1 MWQAIHD
8 LSFGLGV
15 AVHPVNLLAG
25 ALGVI
30 VGTTIGVIPALGP
43 TQGAALLLP
52 IIFRL
57 PPATGLIFLSGLYM
71 GAIYGGSVTSLLF
84 NIPGT
89 PMAAGRPLHG
99 HPMALKGKGA
109 RALAGSALS
118 AFIAGTVCIILFTFF
133 ARPIAEYALT
143 WGPPEYFS
151 VMILAYAALAG
162 LEGGSV
168 TKTSVSVLVGLILT
182 TIGVDV
188 ITGIPRLT
196 YGSYDL
202 LAGIK
207 FLVVV
212 VGMFGVGELLR
223 AAEENIMT
231 KSAVKA
237 KVRVAD
243 ITGALREM
251 VRYWKTFLRS
261 TLIGF
266 WIGVLPGTGATPAS
280 FVGYGLA
287 KRFSKNPEKFGT
299 GALEGVIAP
308 ESAASSAEVG
318 SLLPLVTL
326 GIPGSPTAAVI
337 LGALMIWGLQPGPL
351 LMIDHPEIVWG
362 FIASMYI
369 AATLS
374 MILNMF
380 AIPLWTQILK
390 IPFTVQVPL
399 IVFLCYIGGYTENN
413 TLFTMWMVLAF
424 GLVGVLFKK
433 LGYPLAPPGGAPPPG
448 GDTESSFRRSL
459 LLSRGSPSIFFTRP
473 VSLVLLLL
481 ALALFLFPVYSSAMK
496 KFRKRPT
503 SGPGVAAG
511 AVGST

>member
-1 MWQAIHD
+1 MGQAIHD
-8 LSFGLGV
+8 LMFGLGV

-25 ALGVI
+25 ALGV
-30 VGTTIGVIPALGP
+30 VAGTVIGVIPALGP

-52 IIFRL
+52 VVFRL
-57 PPATGLIFLSGLYM
+57 PPTTGLIFLSGLYM
-71 GAIYGGSVTSLLF
+71 GAIYGGSVTSILF
-84 NIPGT
+84 QHPGT
-89 PMAAGRPLHG
+89 PVSARSGLRGSPMSAASAFDGY
-99 HPMALKGKGA
+99 PMALKGKGA

-212 VGMFGVGELLR
+212 VGMFGIGELLR
-223 AAEENIMT
+223 AAEENIMS
-231 KSAVKA
+231 KSAGKA
-237 KVRVAD
+237 KVTVAD
-243 ITGALREM
+243 IAGALREM
-251 VRYWKTFLRS
+251 AGYWKTFLRS

-287 KRFSKNPEKFGT
+287 KKFSKHPEKFGT
-299 GALEGVIAP
+299 GDLDGVVAP
-308 ESAASSAEVG
+308 ESASSSAEVG

-326 GIPGSPTAAVI
+326 G
-337 LGALMIWGLQPGPL
+337 
-351 LMIDHPEIVWG
+351 
-362 FIASMYI
+362 
-369 AATLS
+369 
-374 MILNMF
+374 
-380 AIPLWTQILK
+380 
-390 IPFTVQVPL
+390 
-399 IVFLCYIGGYTENN
+399 
-413 TLFTMWMVLAF
+413 
-424 GLVGVLFKK
+424 
-433 LGYPLAPPGGAPPPG
+433 
-448 GDTESSFRRSL
+448 
-459 LLSRGSPSIFFTRP
+459 
-473 VSLVLLLL
+473 
-481 ALALFLFPVYSSAMK
+481 
-496 KFRKRPT
+496 
-503 SGPGVAAG
+503 
-511 AVGST
+511 

>member
-8 LSFGLGV
+8 LGFGLGV
-15 AVHPVNLLAG
+15 AVHPLNLLAG

-30 VGTTIGVIPALGP
+30 TGTIIGVIPALGP

-52 IIFRL
+52 VVFRL
-57 PPATGLIFLSGLYM
+57 PPATGLIFLSGLYL
-71 GAIYGGSVTSLLF
+71 GAIYAGSVTSILF
-84 NIPGT
+84 TIPGT
-89 PMAAGRPLHG
+89 PMSAASAFDGY
-99 HPMALKGKGA
+99 PMALKGQGA
-109 RALAGSALS
+109 RALSGSALS

-168 TKTSVSVLVGLILT
+168 IKTSVSVLIGLVLT

-188 ITGIPRLT
+188 ITGMPRVT
-196 YGSYDL
+196 FGSYDL

-223 AAEENIMT
+223 AGEENIMA
-231 KSAVKA
+231 KAAFRA
-237 KVRVAD
+237 KVTAKD
-243 ITGALREM
+243 IFGALKEM
-251 VRYWKTFLRS
+251 AGYWKTFLRS

-287 KRFSKNPEKFGT
+287 KQFSKDPSKFGKGT
-299 GALEGVIAP
+299 LEGVVAP
-308 ESAASSAEVG
+308 EAASSSAEVG

-351 LMIDHPEIVWG
+351 LMIDKPEVVWG

-374 MILNMF
+374 MILNLF
-380 AIPLWTQILK
+380 AIPLWTQILR

-399 IVFLCYIGGYTENN
+399 IMFLCFIGGYTEKN
-413 TLFTMWMVLAF
+413 TPFTMWMVLA
-424 GLVGVLFKK
+424 LRVIV
-433 LGYPLAPPGGAPPPG
+433 
-448 GDTESSFRRSL
+448 
-459 LLSRGSPSIFFTRP
+459 
-473 VSLVLLLL
+473 
-481 ALALFLFPVYSSAMK
+481 
-496 KFRKRPT
+496 
-503 SGPGVAAG
+503 
-511 AVGST
+511 